1 MEDNESQLCG
11 HHLHNSPGIQYV
23 IMTLVY
29 HLPGTKGASGQG
41 RDQDGGCTKH
51 VSCVLI
57 CYRSP
62 TYDITK
68 ATQLVAKGLN
78 VGVVL
83 YRPWVS

>member
-1 MEDNESQLCG
+1 
-11 HHLHNSPGIQYV
+11 
-23 IMTLVY
+23 MTLVHY
-29 HLPGTKGASGQG
+29 LPGTEGASGQG
-41 RDQDGGCTKH
+41 RDPDGGRTKH

-62 TYDITK
+62 THDITK